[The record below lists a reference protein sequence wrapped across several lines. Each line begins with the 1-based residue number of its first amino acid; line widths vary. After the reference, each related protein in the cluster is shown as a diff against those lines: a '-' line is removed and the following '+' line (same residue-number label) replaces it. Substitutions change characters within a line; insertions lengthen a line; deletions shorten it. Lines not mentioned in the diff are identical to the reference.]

1 VTEKQ
6 QEFYGEASRQMMVQR
21 PRPMYAIQYVKS
33 KKQKM
38 WQQSMPDVRP
48 TYAMLKKK
56 GWQCERLGPAKA
68 VQ

>member
-1 VTEKQ
+1 
-6 QEFYGEASRQMMVQR
+6 
-21 PRPMYAIQYVKS
+21 MYAIQYVKS

-38 WQQSMPDVRP
+38 RQKSMPDVRP

-56 GWQCERLGPAKA
+56 VWQCERLGLAKA

>member
-1 VTEKQ
+1 
-6 QEFYGEASRQMMVQR
+6 
-21 PRPMYAIQYVKS
+21 MYAIQYVKS

-48 TYAMLKKK
+48 TYAMQKKK